1 MNAVLSYTEA
11 AARYERRGLDAEQ
24 ARIDRDDAIETLI
37 ERHAAVAAV
46 GNSPLAVK
54 TRLELV
60 ESIWAPEQRDEL
72 LALLIEEPASPRTQ
86 YLVDTFRREL
96 QARAATDLSVH
107 PAIVAAAEREYD
119 AGVEL

>member
-1 MNAVLSYTEA
+1 MNAVLSYNEA

-24 ARIDRDDAIETLI
+24 ARIDRDDAIEALI
-37 ERHAAVAAV
+37 ARHAAVAAV
-46 GNSPLAVK
+46 CNSPLAVK

-60 ESIWAPEQRDEL
+60 ESVWEPEQRDEL

-96 QARAATDLSVH
+96 QARAAAYLSVH

-119 AGVEL
+119 VGVEL